1 MKLTVKVPGSCGEL
15 VQGMIVDEPFL
26 ITCPID
32 LFTTVTVSDEF
43 VGYFGLGWKSEAM
56 LEKTLKYFS
65 CNQFNFGIKLESEL
79 PHGKG
84 MASSSADIAAVGK
97 AVSLALNV
105 DITAQDIAA
114 LAASIEPTDGI
125 FYNGIVAMNP
135 VTGKLLSNSFVIPEY
150 NIIIFDFGNQIN
162 TIEFKRRSNFF
173 LNELPTALN
182 MNLVTASALAN
193 QSILYKSGLEEIVEF
208 SKSIGALGVNAA
220 HTGTVIGI
228 IFDEN
233 VESNKI
239 DKYSKVITDKFPQI
253 TFMTKTK
260 IISGGFKVNIAQL

>member
-1 MKLTVKVPGSCGEL
+1 MEFIVKVPGSCGEL
-15 VQGMIVDEPFL
+15 VQGMISDEPFL

-32 LFTTVTVSDEF
+32 LYTTVTVSDEF
-43 VGYFGLGWKSEAM
+43 VGHFGLGWKSEAM
-56 LEKTLKYFS
+56 LEKTLRYFS

-105 DITAQDIAA
+105 EITAQEIAA
-114 LAASIEPTDGI
+114 LATTIEPTDGI

-135 VTGKLLSNSFVIPEY
+135 VTGKLLSNSFAIPEY
-150 NIIIFDFGNQIN
+150 NILIFDFGSQIN
-162 TIEFKRRSNFF
+162 TLEFKRRSNFF
-173 LNELPTALN
+173 LNELPVTLD

-208 SKSIGALGVNAA
+208 SKSLGALRVNVA

-228 IFDEN
+228 IFNEYM
-233 VESNKI
+233 ESGKI
-239 DKYSKVITDKFPQI
+239 DEYSKVITDKFPQI
-253 TFMTKTK
+253 SFMTKTK
-260 IISGGFKVNIAQL
+260 IISGGFKVNFDQL